1 VVYEVFWDS
10 YNAISR
16 VRQIKAAS
24 RHRKIQLIE
33 SMNPEWRE
41 LLEDLSV
48 QEPDCHA
55 RCARSQ

>member
-1 VVYEVFWDS
+1 VFWDS